1 LSKNKKF
8 ILKTL
13 APQNKIIPYIC
24 VNTFDIMDIL
34 LQLALIILP
43 AGGIFLTVSLFLK
56 RQSEKEVRNLQIEL
70 RKERQNFFLPS
81 RVESYQRAVLL
92 LERIHP
98 NSLVMRL
105 HNPILTAKMF
115 QSDLLKAIREEYD
128 HNVAQQIFV
137 SLNGWK
143 MVKDSKEET
152 IKIINLA
159 GNQMGPIASS
169 TDLAGKIFEIVGEVG
184 TLPTEI
190 AVDYLKKEL
199 QELF

>member
-1 LSKNKKF
+1 
-8 ILKTL
+8 
-13 APQNKIIPYIC
+13 
-24 VNTFDIMDIL
+24 MEIL

-56 RQSEKEVRNLQIEL
+56 KQGEKEVRNLQIEL

-81 RVESYQRAVLL
+81 RVESYQRAVLF

-105 HNPILTAKMF
+105 HNPASSAKMF
-115 QSDLLKAIREEYD
+115 QADLLKAIREEYD
-128 HNVAQQIFV
+128 HNVTQQIFV
-137 SLNGWK
+137 SLQGWK

-159 GNQMGPIASS
+159 GNQMGSIATS
-169 TDLAGKIFEIVGEVG
+169 TDLASKIFELVGEVG

-190 AVDYLKKEL
+190 AVEFLKKEL